1 MFEIGDQV
9 VYKNATGKVI
19 FICEYSLSILI
30 GDEMPKANQTR
41 LVVYHHDWSKIKV
54 LGDSK

>member
-9 VYKNATGKVI
+9 VYKNNRGKVI
-19 FICEYSLSILI
+19 FISEYSLSILI
-30 GDEMPKANQTR
+30 GNEMPKANQTR
-41 LVVYHHDWSKIKV
+41 VVVYHHDWGKINV

>member
-1 MFEIGDQV
+1 MFELGDQV
-9 VYKNATGKVI
+9 IYKNITGKVI

-41 LVVYHHDWSKIKV
+41 LVVYHHDWANIK
-54 LGDSK
+54 LTSDSK